1 MSIDVK
7 ADCQLIT
14 FHVPRLEYGAL
25 KRYAEAHRHASIEFT
40 IRTVLRRA
48 TEHIGLS
55 SQDYEQIVEE
65 MRNAKRNRK

>member
-7 ADCQLIT
+7 ADCQLIV
-14 FHVPRLEYGAL
+14 FQIPRLEYGAL
-25 KRYAEAHRHASIEFT
+25 KRYAEAHRQTSIELA
-40 IRTVLRRA
+40 IRTALRRA